1 MTYLAAILYC
11 SLAGQILLLIEKPTS
26 IPALSQLFF
35 YKRSVFRV
43 IGTYTAN
50 CFDLSKTNLTIISEQ
65 S

>member
-26 IPALSQLFF
+26 DPALSQLFF
-35 YKRSVFRV
+35 YKRSVFLV

-50 CFDLSKTNLTIISEQ
+50 CFDL
-65 S
+65 

>member
-26 IPALSQLFF
+26 NPALSQLFF
-35 YKRSVFRV
+35 YKRSVFLV
-43 IGTYTAN
+43 IGLQIVLI
-50 CFDLSKTNLTIISEQ
+50 CKSKTNLTIISEQ